1 VVTRSPNSNA
11 TGASRNSDP
20 ADAADRRFE
29 RQVLRL
35 YTLGARAVCEL
46 LREVGVQTMHM
57 TTIEQ
62 VLDRYACIDPDA
74 LTAFDGDRFAPRPL
88 HLVRGGHNA
97 AR

>member
-1 VVTRSPNSNA
+1 MIALNPNSTA

-20 ADAADRRFE
+20 VDRQFE

-57 TTIEQ
+57 TTVEQ
-62 VLDRYACIDPDA
+62 VLDRYAGIDPDA
-74 LTAFDGDRFAPRPL
+74 LTTFSGDQFPPYPDLRVVGREP
-88 HLVRGGHNA
+88 
-97 AR
+97 

>member
-1 VVTRSPNSNA
+1 MIARNPNSTA

-20 ADAADRRFE
+20 VDRQFE

-62 VLDRYACIDPDA
+62 ALTRYAALDPETLRVLDGDQFPPYPD
-74 LTAFDGDRFAPRPL
+74 LR
-88 HLVRGGHNA
+88 VVGHEP
-97 AR
+97 

>member
-1 VVTRSPNSNA
+1 MARDPNSTA
-11 TGASRNSDP
+11 TGTFCNSDP
-20 ADAADRRFE
+20 ADAADRQFE

-35 YTLGARAVCEL
+35 YTLGARAMCEL

-74 LTAFDGDRFAPRPL
+74 LTALSGDQFPPYPDLRVVGREP
-88 HLVRGGHNA
+88 
-97 AR
+97 

>member
-1 VVTRSPNSNA
+1 MIARNPNSSA
-11 TGASRNSDP
+11 TGGSRNSDP
-20 ADAADRRFE
+20 VDAADRQFE

-62 VLDRYACIDPDA
+62 VLDRYAGIDPDA
-74 LTAFDGDRFAPRPL
+74 LTAFS
-88 HLVRGGHNA
+88 GGEFPPYPDLRVIGHEP
-97 AR
+97 

>member
-1 VVTRSPNSNA
+1 MARDPNSTA
-11 TGASRNSDP
+11 TGTFCNSDP
-20 ADAADRRFE
+20 ADQQFE

-74 LTAFDGDRFAPRPL
+74 LTALSGDQFPPYPDLRVVGREP
-88 HLVRGGHNA
+88 
-97 AR
+97 